1 MQFTLHKDTGYPS
14 KMLLLHL
21 GMKKGLRLLLEASN
35 FLDLLALDL
44 LNFLIDFLNLGINF

>member
-21 GMKKGLRLLLEASN
+21 GKKGLRLLLEASN